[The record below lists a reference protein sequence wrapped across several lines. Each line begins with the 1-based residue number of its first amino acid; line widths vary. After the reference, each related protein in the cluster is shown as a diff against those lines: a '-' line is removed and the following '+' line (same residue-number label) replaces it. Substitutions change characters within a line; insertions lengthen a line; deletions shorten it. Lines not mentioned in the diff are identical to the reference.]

1 MSEAVIAE
9 IQRAH
14 RLKLE
19 AMGAIESAFRNEA
32 QLRKERSV
40 EEWRRAELEAV
51 WGAGLD
57 FARARGFPIVP
68 IDEVAAV
75 ERMAAGHCDYGS
87 KWALYVAEKIVP
99 RVGAQ
104 RP

>member
-1 MSEAVIAE
+1 MSESVISE

-19 AMGAIESAFRNEA
+19 AMEVIESAFREEA
-32 QLRKERSV
+32 QLRKGRSV

-51 WGAGLD
+51 WAAGLG
-57 FARARGFPIVP
+57 FAQARGFPIVP

>member
-1 MSEAVIAE
+1 MSEAVIVG

-19 AMGAIESAFRNEA
+19 AMEAIENAFRKEA
-32 QLRKERSV
+32 QFRKGRSV

-51 WGAGLD
+51 WAAGLG
-57 FARARGFPIVP
+57 FAQARGLPIVP

-75 ERMAAGHCDYGS
+75 ERMAAGHSDYGS

-99 RVGAQ
+99 RVGTP
-104 RP
+104 RL